1 MISKTGN
8 RNLSKRK
15 AKKTS
20 SINKLSKLRGRI
32 NYLKLLLEDSKMN
45 MIDLKINTKSLNRN
59 STLLVRLTSRS
70 KM

>member
-1 MISKTGN
+1 MTSKTGN

-20 SINKLSKLRGRI
+20 SINKLLKLRGRI

-59 STLLVRLTSRS
+59 STLLV
-70 KM
+70 K